1 MKSYIFALR
10 FIIASLLY
18 LLLNYIIDF
27 DYLLSFNCFSLLLL
41 ASLALLIFYHIILK
55 KKSRIVCI
63 IIDFAFCIVII
74 IQTFNICHWMK
85 KSPGEAGFG
94 LAEIF
99 MYIPIFLLFAIYAII
114 DIRTFCKN
122 KKEFANGFC

>member
-1 MKSYIFALR
+1 MKSYFFALR

-18 LLLNYIIDF
+18 LLFNYIIDF

-41 ASLALLIFYHIILK
+41 ISLALLIFYHIILK

-63 IIDFAFCIVII
+63 IIDFVFCIVFI
-74 IQTFNICHWMK
+74 IQTFYICHWIK

-94 LAEIF
+94 MAEIF
-99 MYIPIFLLFAIYAII
+99 MYIPIFLLFVICTII
-114 DIRTFCKN
+114 DISTFCK
-122 KKEFANGFC
+122 K

>member
-1 MKSYIFALR
+1 MKSNFFVLR

-27 DYLLSFNCFSLLLL
+27 DFLLSFKCFPFLLL
-41 ASLALLIFYHIILK
+41 ASLVILILYHAILK
-55 KKSRIVCI
+55 KKSRMVCI

-94 LAEIF
+94 IIEIL
-99 MYIPIFLLFAIYAII
+99 MYLPIFLLFAIFAII
-114 DIRTFCKN
+114 DIHTFCKN
-122 KKEFANGFC
+122 KKEEQNE

>member
-1 MKSYIFALR
+1 MKSNFFVLR

-27 DYLLSFNCFSLLLL
+27 DFLLSLKCFPFLLL
-41 ASLALLIFYHIILK
+41 ASLVILILYHAILK
-55 KKSRIVCI
+55 KKSRMVCI

-94 LAEIF
+94 IIEIL
-99 MYIPIFLLFAIYAII
+99 MYLPIFLLFVIYAII
-114 DIRTFCKN
+114 DLHTFCKN
-122 KKEFANGFC
+122 KKEEQNE

>member
-1 MKSYIFALR
+1 MKSNFFVLR

-27 DYLLSFNCFSLLLL
+27 DFLLSFKCFPFLLL
-41 ASLALLIFYHIILK
+41 ASLALLILYHAILK
-55 KKSRIVCI
+55 KKSRMVCI

-85 KSPGEAGFG
+85 KSPGKAGFG
-94 LAEIF
+94 IIEIL
-99 MYIPIFLLFAIYAII
+99 MYLPIFLLFVIYAII
-114 DIRTFCKN
+114 DLHTFCKN
-122 KKEFANGFC
+122 KRSL

>member
-1 MKSYIFALR
+1 MKSNFFVLR

-41 ASLALLIFYHIILK
+41 ASLALLILYHAILK
-55 KKSRIVCI
+55 KKSRMVCI

-94 LAEIF
+94 IIEIL
-99 MYIPIFLLFAIYAII
+99 MYLPIFLLFAIYAII
-114 DIRTFCKN
+114 DIHTFCKN
-122 KKEFANGFC
+122 KKEEQNE

>member
-1 MKSYIFALR
+1 I
-10 FIIASLLY
+10 LY
-18 LLLNYIIDF
+18 
-27 DYLLSFNCFSLLLL
+27 
-41 ASLALLIFYHIILK
+41 HVILK
-55 KKSRIVCI
+55 KKSRMVCI

-94 LAEIF
+94 IIEIL
-99 MYIPIFLLFAIYAII
+99 MYLPIFLLFAIYAII

-122 KKEFANGFC
+122 KRSL

>member
-1 MKSYIFALR
+1 MKSYFFALR

-18 LLLNYIIDF
+18 LLLYYIIDF

-41 ASLALLIFYHIILK
+41 ASLALLILYHVILK
-55 KKSRIVCI
+55 KKSRMVCI

-85 KSPGEAGFG
+85 KSSGEAGFG
-94 LAEIF
+94 IIEIL
-99 MYIPIFLLFAIYAII
+99 MYLPIFLLFAIYAII
-114 DIRTFCKN
+114 DIHTFCKN
-122 KKEFANGFC
+122 KRSL